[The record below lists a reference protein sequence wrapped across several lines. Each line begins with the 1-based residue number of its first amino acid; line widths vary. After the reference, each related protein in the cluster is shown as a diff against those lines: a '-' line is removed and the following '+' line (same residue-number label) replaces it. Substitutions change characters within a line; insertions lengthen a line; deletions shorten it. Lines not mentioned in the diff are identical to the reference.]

1 MWLQG
6 DRYLLGQGLG
16 MLLLSHLER
25 ATLLPAKLF
34 VSLHGALTLSYRQGT
49 SSCLML
55 LSTNQKNKSIFAFF
69 SERLDMQCQPGAA
82 CRLQSVLRSLL
93 SPWSSEGLRIFPSGL
108 LWCNTPVEWLWE
120 RSWARLALLRATVPA
135 VLLQGCLERGEQR
148 HGSI

>member
-1 MWLQG
+1 
-6 DRYLLGQGLG
+6 

-93 SPWSSEGLRIFPSGL
+93 SPWSSGVTDFPFWLAVVQRTCGVAVGEELGMAGLAQSHCACGPAAGL
-108 LWCNTPVEWLWE
+108 PGE
-120 RSWARLALLRATVPA
+120 R
-135 VLLQGCLERGEQR
+135 
-148 HGSI
+148 